1 MNKRGSPPQLIVKEC
16 LVASNPV
23 LMKLEDVHRTFQVG
37 EIAVHVLRGVTLDI
51 YAGEL
56 LIIQGESGS
65 GKSTLMNMIGGID
78 QPSQGRISFEGQD
91 ISKLGDRRLT
101 MFRREQVG
109 FVFQFYNLVPTLSAL
124 ENVATATEI
133 AENPMDPAEALEL
146 VGLSD
151 RSNHFPAQLSGG
163 EQQRVAMARAIAKH
177 PKLMLCDEPTGALD
191 HENTIMILEL
201 LQKINRET
209 GTTMVMITHAQAMT
223 GMANRIAVIADGVI
237 NRVIRNPAPLLAKEL
252 TW

>member
-1 MNKRGSPPQLIVKEC
+1 
-16 LVASNPV
+16 
-23 LMKLEDVHRTFQVG
+23 MKLENVHRTFQVG
-37 EIAVHVLRGVTLDI
+37 EIAVHVLRGIDLDI
-51 YAGEL
+51 FAGEL

-65 GKSTLMNMIGGID
+65 GKSTLLNMIGGID
-78 QPSQGRISFEGQD
+78 QPSQGTISFEGQD

-101 MFRREQVG
+101 AFRRDQVG

-133 AENPMDPAEALEL
+133 AENPMDPAEALDL

-151 RSNHFPAQLSGG
+151 RINHFPAQLSGG

-201 LQKINRET
+201 LQKINHET

-223 GMANRIAVIADGVI
+223 RMANRIAVIADGKIGKVSH
-237 NRVIRNPAPLLAKEL
+237 NAAPVLAKEL
-252 TW
+252 IWS